1 MEEERGIPDPPSW
14 FKWLPIVSI
23 TLSVIMLMF
32 QIFVLHGWH
41 MKLSNQMRHVKG
53 KI

>member
-1 MEEERGIPDPPSW
+1 MEEDRRLPDPPAW

-23 TLSVIMLMF
+23 ILSVIMLLF

-41 MKLSNQMRHVKG
+41 MKLSNQMRHIKG
-53 KI
+53 KF